1 MQFNSVTN
9 TDYTEGARA
18 VVKNMD
24 AIFNINRETS
34 PDYQAQ
40 AQQVIESRSLERQTA
55 EKAIQDVK
63 LQREYS
69 KADKKVKEIE
79 IKTKKDVADIKR
91 PAKRMAGITAAL
103 GSLTEAYGYGVER
116 RERQEANRKREERE
130 ARRDAQW
137 EQMIN
142 KPDTPFK
149 PEDYGIGPKPTAP
162 DSSKTESPSTLSSE
176 TVGSG
181 ATPPKVVGGN
191 TQPVSSGTPG
201 KKMTKAQ
208 IKALAESVGFNP
220 QAAGIVVGISGG
232 ESGFDPSNSTKRSG
246 LFAKTGEDSVGLMQI
261 NWGVHKGKPF
271 LTNLGI
277 TKRED
282 LLDPVKNMKAA
293 KALYDGRGGGF
304 QDWTVYTSGKYTN
317 YL

>member
-34 PDYQAQ
+34 PDLTAQ

-55 EKAIQDVK
+55 NKAIKDVK
-63 LQREYS
+63 LQRDYTKAQS
-69 KADKKVKEIE
+69 KVDKIK
-79 IKTKKDVADIKR
+79 IKTEKEVSDIKR

-116 RERQEANRKREERE
+116 RERQEANAKREERE
-130 ARRDAQW
+130 AQRDAQW

-149 PEDYGIGPKPTAP
+149 PEDYGLGPKPTAP
-162 DSSKTESPSTLSSE
+162 ESSKPESPSTLSSE

-181 ATPPKVVGGN
+181 ATPGKTVGG
-191 TQPVSSGTPG
+191 TTSQQVTGGPAG
-201 KKMTKAQ
+201 KTMTKAQ
-208 IKALAESVGFNP
+208 IEALATSVGFP
-220 QAAGIVVGISGG
+220 ASVAPTVARIAMG
-232 ESGFDPSNSTKRSG
+232 ESSG
-246 LFAKTGEDSVGLMQI
+246 ITNNYNGKGKDDSYGLMQI
-261 NWGVHKGKPF
+261 NMYGDLGPARMKQFG
-271 LTNLGI
+271 LTS
-277 TKRED
+277 KAD
-282 LLDPVKNMKAA
+282 LNDPTKNMQAA
-293 KALYDGRGGGF
+293 LQIWKEAGQSFEPWGA
-304 QDWTVYTSGKYTN
+304 YTN
-317 YL
+317 GSYLRH

>member
-55 EKAIQDVK
+55 NKAIQDVK

-69 KADKKVKEIE
+69 KAQNKVEKIK
-79 IKTKKDVADIKR
+79 IKTEKDVADIKR

-191 TQPVSSGTPG
+191 SQQITGGPPG
-201 KKMTKAQ
+201 KRMTKAQ
-208 IKALAESVGFNP
+208 IEALATSVGFP
-220 QAAGIVVGISGG
+220 ASVAPTVARIAMG
-232 ESGFDPSNSTKRSG
+232 ESSG
-246 LFAKTGEDSVGLMQI
+246 ITNNYNGKGKDDSYGLMQI
-261 NWGVHKGKPF
+261 NMYGD
-271 LTNLGI
+271 LGPARM
-277 TKRED
+277 KKFGLSSKAD
-282 LLDPVKNMKAA
+282 LNDPTKNMQAA
-293 KALYDGRGGGF
+293 F
-304 QDWTVYTSGKYTN
+304 QIWKDAGQSFEPWGAYTN
-317 YL
+317 GSYLRH